1 MGTASVN
8 EGRDRSAGL
17 IEGDHAPTSAIIR
30 ILQFI
35 MIGSILYKL
44 GELIAMWFSYIYCT
58 GWYSS

>member
-1 MGTASVN
+1 MKGRMGSALVN

-44 GELIAMWFSYIYCT
+44 GELIAMWF
-58 GWYSS
+58 